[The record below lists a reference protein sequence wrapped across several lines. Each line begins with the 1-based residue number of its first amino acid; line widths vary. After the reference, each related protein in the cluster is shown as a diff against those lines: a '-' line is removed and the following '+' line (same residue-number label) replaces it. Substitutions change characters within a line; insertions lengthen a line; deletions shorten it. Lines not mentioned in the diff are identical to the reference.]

1 MTATRTASAT
11 AGRSARARGLLR
23 SPILLSVVGTL
34 LIGSVMLIGAGGN
47 PIQAYAAM
55 VDGAFGSTQ
64 WRNTLLVAVPVVG
77 MALAVAVPLRAGVV
91 NLGGEGQIALGG
103 ITAAVVAATVPLPMP
118 VSLIAALAAG
128 ALAGGLLGA
137 LPAVLENRLGVPLLV
152 SSLLIS
158 YPVVAFA
165 SYLVRFPL
173 RDPGTGLPQSRV
185 FDEAYRMPVFAGIG
199 LSAVILLVVIVLVVQ
214 VDSRTP
220 FGYEVRLT
228 GHNRRFTEYAG
239 VDVPRMVTRL
249 MSTGGGIAGLVGA
262 MVVTSVPYRF
272 IDGALI
278 VPAYTWTG
286 LLAALLARA
295 NPLGTVAAGIF
306 FAALQVGGFGM
317 ERETEVPRELSSIL
331 QATVIVI
338 LAAAVAASARRGRK
352 DKAVSER
359 GSSSEDRAV
368 RTRTGTTSVSEE
380 DS

>member
-1 MTATRTASAT
+1 MTTTPTEPGLAPV
-11 AGRSARARGLLR
+11 ARARGLLR
-23 SPILLSVVGTL
+23 SPILLSVIATL
-34 LIGSVMLIGAGGN
+34 LIGSVMLLGAGGN
-47 PIQAYAAM
+47 PIDAYGAM
-55 VDGAFGSTQ
+55 IRGAFGSTQ
-64 WRNTLLVAVPVVG
+64 WRNTLIVAVPVVG

-91 NLGGEGQIALGG
+91 NLGGEGQIVLGG
-103 ITAAVVAATVPLPMP
+103 IAAAVVAAGVRLPMP
-118 VSLIAALAAG
+118 LSLVVALAVG

-137 LPAVLENRLGVPLLV
+137 VPAVMENRLGVPLLV

-185 FDEAYRMPVFAGIG
+185 FGEAYRMPVFAGVG
-199 LSAVILLVVIVLVVQ
+199 LSALVLVVVVVLVAQ
-214 VDSRTP
+214 TDSRTP

-249 MSTGGGIAGLVGA
+249 MVTGGGIAGLIGA

-272 IDGALI
+272 IDGALV
-278 VPAYTWTG
+278 VPGYTWTG

-295 NPLGTVAAGIF
+295 NPLGTVAAGVF

-338 LAAAVAASARRGRK
+338 LAAAVAATARRTRK
-352 DKAVSER
+352 DTA
-359 GSSSEDRAV
+359 
-368 RTRTGTTSVSEE
+368 
-380 DS
+380 

>member
-1 MTATRTASAT
+1 MTTTPTAPTTPAD
-11 AGRSARARGLLR
+11 RARGLLR
-23 SPILLSVVGTL
+23 SPILLSVLGAL
-34 LIGSVMLIGAGGN
+34 LIGSVMLLGAGGN
-47 PIQAYAAM
+47 PVEAYAAM
-55 VDGAFGSTQ
+55 VEGAFGQTQ
-64 WRNTLLVAVPVVG
+64 WRNTLIVAVPVVG

-91 NLGGEGQIALGG
+91 NLGGEGQLVLGG
-103 ITAAVVAATVPLPMP
+103 ITAAVVASSVDLPMP
-118 VSLIAALAAG
+118 LSLVAALAVG
-128 ALAGGLLGA
+128 ALAGGLLGTV
-137 LPAVLENRLGVPLLV
+137 PAVLENRLGVPLLV
-152 SSLLIS
+152 SSLLLS
-158 YPVVAFA
+158 YPVIALA
-165 SYLVRFPL
+165 SYVVRFPL

-185 FDEAYRMPVFAGIG
+185 FEEAYRMPVLYGVG
-199 LSAVILLVVIVLVVQ
+199 LSALILAVVIALVVQ

-249 MSTGGGIAGLVGA
+249 MFTGGGIAGLIGA

-272 IDGALI
+272 IDGALV

-295 NPLGTVAAGIF
+295 HPLGAVAAGIF

-338 LAAAVAASARRGRK
+338 LAATVAATARRTRK
-352 DKAVSER
+352 DKA
-359 GSSSEDRAV
+359 
-368 RTRTGTTSVSEE
+368 
-380 DS
+380 

>member
-1 MTATRTASAT
+1 MTTTPTAPPGTTPGS
-11 AGRSARARGLLR
+11 RVRGLLR
-23 SPILLSVVGTL
+23 SPILLSVAGAL
-34 LIGSVMLIGAGGN
+34 LIGSVMLLGAGGN
-47 PIQAYAAM
+47 PIEAYAAM
-55 VDGAFGSTQ
+55 VEGAFGATQ
-64 WRNTLLVAVPVVG
+64 WRNTLIVAVPVVG

-91 NLGGEGQIALGG
+91 NLGGEGQIVLGG
-103 ITAAVVAATVPLPMP
+103 ITAAVVAATLDLPMP
-118 VSLIAALAAG
+118 LSLVVALAAG
-128 ALAGGLLGA
+128 ALAGALLGMI
-137 LPAVLENRLGVPLLV
+137 PAVLENRLGVPLLV

-185 FDEAYRMPVFAGIG
+185 FDEAYRMPVFAGVG
-199 LSAVILLVVIVLVVQ
+199 LSAVILVVVIALVVQ

-249 MSTGGGIAGLVGA
+249 MATGGGIAGLIGA
-262 MVVTSVPYRF
+262 MVVTSVPFRY
-272 IDGALI
+272 IDGALV
-278 VPAYTWTG
+278 VPGYTWTG

-295 NPLGTVAAGIF
+295 HPLGTVAAGVF

-338 LAAAVAASARRGRK
+338 LAAAVAATARRTRK
-352 DKAVSER
+352 DKA
-359 GSSSEDRAV
+359 
-368 RTRTGTTSVSEE
+368 
-380 DS
+380 

>member
-1 MTATRTASAT
+1 MTTAPTAAATSPADQV
-11 AGRSARARGLLR
+11 RGLVR
-23 SPILLSVVGTL
+23 SPILLSVLGAL
-34 LIGSVMLIGAGGN
+34 LIGSVMLIGAGAN

-55 VDGAFGSTQ
+55 VEGAFGATQ
-64 WRNTLLVAVPVVG
+64 WRNTLIVAVPVVG

-91 NLGGEGQIALGG
+91 NLGGEGQIVLGG
-103 ITAAVVAATVPLPMP
+103 ITAAVVAAEVGLPMP
-118 VSLIAALAAG
+118 LSLVVALGAG
-128 ALAGGLLGA
+128 AIAGGLLGA
-137 LPAVLENRLGVPLLV
+137 IPAVLENRLGVPLLV

-158 YPVVAFA
+158 YPVVALA

-185 FDEAYRMPVFAGIG
+185 FGEAFRMPVFAGIG
-199 LSAVILLVVIVLVVQ
+199 LSALILVVVIVLVVQ

-249 MSTGGGIAGLVGA
+249 MVTGGGIAGLIGA
-262 MVVTSVPYRF
+262 MVTTSVPYRF
-272 IDGALI
+272 IDSALV

-338 LAAAVAASARRGRK
+338 LAATVAATARRARTRK
-352 DKAVSER
+352 DA
-359 GSSSEDRAV
+359 A
-368 RTRTGTTSVSEE
+368 
-380 DS
+380 

>member
-1 MTATRTASAT
+1 MTATPTAPA
-11 AGRSARARGLLR
+11 ARARGVLR
-23 SPILLSVVGTL
+23 SPILLSVVGAL
-34 LIGSVMLIGAGGN
+34 LIGSVMLLGAGGN
-47 PIQAYAAM
+47 PIEAYAAM
-55 VDGAFGSTQ
+55 VQGAFGPTQ
-64 WRNTLLVAVPVVG
+64 WRNTLIVAVPVVG

-91 NLGGEGQIALGG
+91 NLGGEGQIVLGG
-103 ITAAVVAATVPLPMP
+103 ITAAVVAATLHLPMP
-118 VSLIAALAAG
+118 LSLVVALAAG
-128 ALAGGLLGA
+128 TLAGGLLG
-137 LPAVLENRLGVPLLV
+137 LVPAVLENRIGVPLLV

-185 FDEAYRMPVFAGIG
+185 FDEAYRMPVFAGVG
-199 LSAVILLVVIVLVVQ
+199 LSAVVLAVVVVLVAQ
-214 VDSRTP
+214 ADSRTP

-249 MSTGGGIAGLVGA
+249 MGTGGAIAGLIGA

-272 IDGALI
+272 IDGALV
-278 VPAYTWTG
+278 VPGYTWTG

-295 NPLGTVAAGIF
+295 NPLGAVAAGIF

-338 LAAAVAASARRGRK
+338 LAAAVAATARRNRK
-352 DKAVSER
+352 GA
-359 GSSSEDRAV
+359 A
-368 RTRTGTTSVSEE
+368 
-380 DS
+380 

>member
-1 MTATRTASAT
+1 MTTTSTAPAATP
-11 AGRSARARGLLR
+11 GARVRGLLR
-23 SPILLSVVGTL
+23 SPILLSVVGAL
-34 LIGSVMLIGAGGN
+34 LLGSIMLIGAGGN
-47 PIQAYAAM
+47 PVEAYAAM
-55 VDGAFGSTQ
+55 VEGAFGPTQ
-64 WRNTLLVAVPVVG
+64 WRNTLIVAVPVVG

-91 NLGGEGQIALGG
+91 NLGGEGQIVLGG
-103 ITAAVVAATVPLPMP
+103 ITAAVVAASVDLPMP
-118 VSLIAALAAG
+118 LSLVVALAAG
-128 ALAGGLLGA
+128 ALAGGVLGTI
-137 LPAVLENRLGVPLLV
+137 PAVLENRLGVPLLV

-158 YPVVAFA
+158 YPVVALA

-185 FDEAYRMPVFAGIG
+185 FGEAYRMPVFAGIG
-199 LSAVILLVVIVLVVQ
+199 LSAVILVVVILLVVQ

-249 MSTGGGIAGLVGA
+249 MFTGGAIGGLIGA
-262 MVVTSVPYRF
+262 MVVASVPYRY
-272 IDGALI
+272 IDGALV

-295 NPLGTVAAGIF
+295 HPLGTVAAGVF

-338 LAAAVAASARRGRK
+338 LAATVAATSRRTKK
-352 DKAVSER
+352 DV
-359 GSSSEDRAV
+359 
-368 RTRTGTTSVSEE
+368 TTTSRKPRKEE
-380 DS
+380 A

>member
-1 MTATRTASAT
+1 MTTTATPPTSTQAEPV
-11 AGRSARARGLLR
+11 RGLLR
-23 SPILLSVVGTL
+23 SPILLSVLGAL
-34 LIGSVMLIGAGGN
+34 LIGAVMLLGAGGN
-47 PIQAYAAM
+47 PIEAYAAM
-55 VDGAFGSTQ
+55 VEGAFGPTQ
-64 WRNTLLVAVPVVG
+64 WRNTLIVAVPVVG

-91 NLGGEGQIALGG
+91 NLGGEGQIVVGG
-103 ITAAVVAATVPLPMP
+103 ITAAVVAAAVELPMP
-118 VSLIAALAAG
+118 LSLVVALGAG
-128 ALAGGLLGA
+128 ALAGGLLGTI
-137 LPAVLENRLGVPLLV
+137 PAVLENRLGVPLLV
-152 SSLLIS
+152 SSLLLS
-158 YPVVAFA
+158 YPVLALA

-185 FDEAYRMPVFAGIG
+185 FDEAFRMPVFWGIG
-199 LSAVILLVVIVLVVQ
+199 LSAFLLAVVIFLVVQ
-214 VDSRTP
+214 TDSRTP

-249 MSTGGGIAGLVGA
+249 MFTGGGIAGLIGA

-272 IDGALI
+272 IDGALV

-295 NPLGTVAAGIF
+295 NPLGAVTAGVF

-338 LAAAVAASARRGRK
+338 LAATVAATARRARTRK
-352 DKAVSER
+352 DTA
-359 GSSSEDRAV
+359 
-368 RTRTGTTSVSEE
+368 
-380 DS
+380 

>member
-1 MTATRTASAT
+1 MTITGSAVPP
-11 AGRSARARGLLR
+11 AERLRGVVR
-23 SPILLSVVGTL
+23 SPILLSVLGAL
-34 LIGSVMLIGAGGN
+34 LIGSLMLLGAGGN
-47 PIQAYAAM
+47 PFQAYAAM
-55 VDGAFGSTQ
+55 VRGAFGSTQ
-64 WRNTLLVAVPVVG
+64 WRNTLIVAVPVVG
-77 MALAVAVPLRAGVV
+77 MGLAVAVPLRAGVV
-91 NLGGEGQIALGG
+91 NLGGEGQIVLGG
-103 ITAAVVAATVPLPMP
+103 ITAAIVAASVPFPMP
-118 VSLIAALAAG
+118 LSLLVALSAG

-137 LPAVLENRLGVPLLV
+137 IPALLENRLGVPLLV
-152 SSLLIS
+152 SSLLLS

-165 SYLVRFPL
+165 SYVVRFPL

-185 FDEAYRMPVFAGIG
+185 FGEAFRMPVFAGVG
-199 LSAVILLVVIVLVVQ
+199 LSALVLAALVVLVVQ
-214 VDSRTP
+214 ADARTP

-249 MSTGGGIAGLVGA
+249 MVTGGGIAGLIGA

-272 IDGALI
+272 IDGALV

-295 NPLGTVAAGIF
+295 NPLGTVAAGVF

-338 LAAAVAASARRGRK
+338 LAAAVAATSRRARTRK
-352 DKAVSER
+352 DTA
-359 GSSSEDRAV
+359 
-368 RTRTGTTSVSEE
+368 
-380 DS
+380 

>member
-1 MTATRTASAT
+1 MTTSTAPVA
-11 AGRSARARGLLR
+11 AARVRAALR
-23 SPILLSVVGTL
+23 SPILLSVLGAL
-34 LIGSVMLIGAGGN
+34 LLGSVMLLGAGGN
-47 PIQAYAAM
+47 PVEAYAAM
-55 VDGAFGSTQ
+55 VEGAFGPTQ
-64 WRNTLLVAVPVVG
+64 WRNTLIVAVPVVG

-91 NLGGEGQIALGG
+91 NLGGEGQIVLGG

-118 VSLIAALAAG
+118 FSLVVALAAG

-152 SSLLIS
+152 SSLLLS
-158 YPVVAFA
+158 YPVVALA
-165 SYLVRFPL
+165 SYVVRFPL

-185 FDEAYRMPVFAGIG
+185 FEEAYRMPVFWGVG
-199 LSAVILLVVIVLVVQ
+199 LSAVVLAAVVVLVVQ
-214 VDSRTP
+214 VDARTP

-239 VDVPRMVTRL
+239 VDVPRLVTRL

-262 MVVTSVPYRF
+262 MVVMSVPYRY
-272 IDGALI
+272 IDGALV

-295 NPLGTVAAGIF
+295 HPLGAVAAGIF

-338 LAAAVAASARRGRK
+338 LAATVAATARRTRK
-352 DKAVSER
+352 DTA
-359 GSSSEDRAV
+359 
-368 RTRTGTTSVSEE
+368 
-380 DS
+380 

>member
-1 MTATRTASAT
+1 MTTTLPGTSSGP
-11 AGRSARARGLLR
+11 GRLGALVR
-23 SPILLSVVGTL
+23 SPILLSVLGAL
-34 LIGSVMLIGAGGN
+34 LIGSVMLLGAGGN
-47 PIQAYAAM
+47 PVQAYAAM
-55 VDGAFGSTQ
+55 VEGAFGPTQ
-64 WRNTLLVAVPVVG
+64 WRNTLIVAVPVVG

-91 NLGGEGQIALGG
+91 NLGGEGQIVIGG
-103 ITAAVVAATVPLPMP
+103 ITAAVVAAVVDLPMP
-118 VSLIAALAAG
+118 LSLVVALGAG

-137 LPAVLENRLGVPLLV
+137 VPAVMENRLGVPLLV

-185 FDEAYRMPVFAGIG
+185 FGEAFRMPVFAGIG
-199 LSAVILLVVIVLVVQ
+199 LSAVVLAVIVVLLVQ
-214 VDSRTP
+214 TDSRTP

-239 VDVPRMVTRL
+239 IDVPRMVTRL
-249 MSTGGGIAGLVGA
+249 MVTGGGIAGLIGA
-262 MVVTSVPYRF
+262 MVVTSVPYRY
-272 IDGALI
+272 IDGALT

-295 NPLGTVAAGIF
+295 NPLGAVAAGIF

-338 LAAAVAASARRGRK
+338 LAAAVAATARRARTRK
-352 DKAVSER
+352 DTA
-359 GSSSEDRAV
+359 
-368 RTRTGTTSVSEE
+368 
-380 DS
+380 

>member
-1 MTATRTASAT
+1 MTTTPTRS
-11 AGRSARARGLLR
+11 GLPPVARARGLLR
-23 SPILLSVVGTL
+23 SPILLSVIGTL
-34 LIGSVMLIGAGGN
+34 LIGAGMLLAAGGN
-47 PIQAYAAM
+47 PIDAYAAM
-55 VDGAFGSTQ
+55 LQGAFGATQ
-64 WRNTLLVAVPVVG
+64 WRNTLIVAVPVVG

-91 NLGGEGQIALGG
+91 NLGGEGQIVLGG
-103 ITAAVVAATVPLPMP
+103 ITAALVAAGVPLPMP
-118 VSLIAALAAG
+118 LSLVAALAAG
-128 ALAGGLLGA
+128 ALAGGLLGTV
-137 LPAVLENRLGVPLLV
+137 PAVMENRLGVPLLV

-185 FDEAYRMPVFAGIG
+185 FGEAYRMPVFAGIG
-199 LSAVILLVVIVLVVQ
+199 LSALVLVVVIVLVAQ
-214 VDSRTP
+214 TDSRTP

-249 MSTGGGIAGLVGA
+249 MFTGGGIAGLVGA

-272 IDGALI
+272 IDGALV
-278 VPAYTWTG
+278 VPGYTWTG

-295 NPLGTVAAGIF
+295 NPLGTVAAGVF

-338 LAAAVAASARRGRK
+338 LAAAVAATARGTRK
-352 DKAVSER
+352 DTA
-359 GSSSEDRAV
+359 
-368 RTRTGTTSVSEE
+368 
-380 DS
+380 

>member
-1 MTATRTASAT
+1 MTATAPD
-11 AGRSARARGLLR
+11 AGPAARARGMVR
-23 SPILLSVVGTL
+23 SPILLSL
-34 LIGSVMLIGAGGN
+34 LGALLLGSAMLLLAGAN
-47 PIQAYAAM
+47 PLEAYAAM
-55 VDGAFGSTQ
+55 VTGAFGSTQ
-64 WRNTLLVAVPVVG
+64 WRNTLIVAVPVVG

-91 NLGGEGQIALGG
+91 NLGGEGQVVLGG
-103 ITAAVVAATVPLPMP
+103 ITAAVVAATVDLPMP
-118 VSLIAALAAG
+118 LSLVAALGAG
-128 ALAGGLLGA
+128 ALAGGLLGTVPA
-137 LPAVLENRLGVPLLV
+137 LLENRLAVPLLV

-185 FDEAYRMPVFAGIG
+185 FDEAYRMPTLYGVG
-199 LSAVILLVVIVLVVQ
+199 LSALLLCIVIAIVVQ

-239 VDVPRMVTRL
+239 VNVPRMVTRL
-249 MSTGGGIAGLVGA
+249 MFTGGAIAGLVGA

-272 IDGALI
+272 IDSALV
-278 VPAYTWTG
+278 VPGYTWTG

-295 NPLGTVAAGIF
+295 NPLGAVAAGVF

-338 LAAAVAASARRGRK
+338 LAATVAARAGRTRK
-352 DKAVSER
+352 DRS
-359 GSSSEDRAV
+359 
-368 RTRTGTTSVSEE
+368 
-380 DS
+380 

>member
-1 MTATRTASAT
+1 VTTP
-11 AGRSARARGLLR
+11 RGSGVTPVDRVRGMVR
-23 SPILLSVVGTL
+23 SPILLSVLGAL
-34 LIGSVMLIGAGGN
+34 LIGSLMLLGAGGN
-47 PIQAYAAM
+47 PIRAYAAM
-55 VDGAFGSTQ
+55 IQGAFGSTQ
-64 WRNTLLVAVPVVG
+64 WRNTLIVAVPVVG

-91 NLGGEGQIALGG
+91 NLGGEGQIVLGG
-103 ITAAVVAATVPLPMP
+103 ITAAIVAAGLSLPMP
-118 VSLIAALAAG
+118 LSLVVALAAG

-137 LPAVLENRLGVPLLV
+137 IPAVLENRFGVPLLV

-165 SYLVRFPL
+165 SYVVRFPL

-185 FDEAYRMPVFAGIG
+185 FGEAYRMPVFAGIG
-199 LSAVILLVVIVLVVQ
+199 LSALVLVVVIALVVQ

-249 MSTGGGIAGLVGA
+249 MATGGGIAGLIGA

-272 IDGALI
+272 IDGALV

-295 NPLGTVAAGIF
+295 NPLGSVAAGVF

-317 ERETEVPRELSSIL
+317 ERETAVPRELSSIL

-338 LAAAVAASARRGRK
+338 LAAAVAATSRRARTRK
-352 DKAVSER
+352 DA
-359 GSSSEDRAV
+359 A
-368 RTRTGTTSVSEE
+368 
-380 DS
+380 

>member
-1 MTATRTASAT
+1 MTTTPTALPG
-11 AGRSARARGLLR
+11 AGPAARARGLLS
-23 SPILLSVVGTL
+23 SPILLSVVGAL
-34 LIGSVMLIGAGGN
+34 LIGAVMLLGAGGN
-47 PIQAYAAM
+47 PVEAYAAM
-55 VDGAFGSTQ
+55 VEGAFGPTQ
-64 WRNTLLVAVPVVG
+64 WRNTLIVAVPVVG

-91 NLGGEGQIALGG
+91 NLGGEGQIVIGG
-103 ITAAVVAATVPLPMP
+103 ITAAVVAATVDLPMP
-118 VSLIAALAAG
+118 FSLVAALAAG
-128 ALAGGLLGA
+128 ALAGGLLGTI
-137 LPAVLENRLGVPLLV
+137 PAVLENRLGVPLLV

-158 YPVVAFA
+158 YPVVALA
-165 SYLVRFPL
+165 SYVVRVPL

-185 FDEAYRMPVFAGIG
+185 FDEAYRMPVFYGVG
-199 LSAVILLVVIVLVVQ
+199 LSALILLVVVLLVVQ

-249 MSTGGGIAGLVGA
+249 MFTGGGIAGLIGA

-295 NPLGTVAAGIF
+295 HPLGTVAAGVF

-338 LAAAVAASARRGRK
+338 LAAAVAATARRTRK
-352 DKAVSER
+352 DKA
-359 GSSSEDRAV
+359 
-368 RTRTGTTSVSEE
+368 
-380 DS
+380 

>member
-1 MTATRTASAT
+1 MTTTLPATSSG
-11 AGRSARARGLLR
+11 AGRLSALLR
-23 SPILLSVVGTL
+23 SPILLSVLGAL
-34 LIGSVMLIGAGGN
+34 LIGSVMLLGAGGN
-47 PIQAYAAM
+47 PVQAYAAM
-55 VDGAFGSTQ
+55 VEGAFGPTQ
-64 WRNTLLVAVPVVG
+64 WRNTLIVAVPVVG

-91 NLGGEGQIALGG
+91 NLGGEGQIVIGG
-103 ITAAVVAATVPLPMP
+103 ITAAVVAAVVDLPMP
-118 VSLIAALAAG
+118 LSLVVALGAG

-137 LPAVLENRLGVPLLV
+137 VPALMENRLGVPLLV
-152 SSLLIS
+152 SSLLLS

-185 FDEAYRMPVFAGIG
+185 FGEAFRMPVFAGIG
-199 LSAVILLVVIVLVVQ
+199 LSALVLAVIVVLLVQ
-214 VDSRTP
+214 TDSRTP

-239 VDVPRMVTRL
+239 IDVPRMVTRL
-249 MSTGGGIAGLVGA
+249 MVTGGGIAGLIGA
-262 MVVTSVPYRF
+262 MVVTSVPYRY
-272 IDGALI
+272 IDGALT

-338 LAAAVAASARRGRK
+338 LAAAVAATARRARTRK
-352 DKAVSER
+352 DTA
-359 GSSSEDRAV
+359 
-368 RTRTGTTSVSEE
+368 
-380 DS
+380 

>member
-1 MTATRTASAT
+1 MTTTPTAPAAASPV
-11 AGRSARARGLLR
+11 ARAMSMLR
-23 SPILLSVVGTL
+23 SPILLSILGAL
-34 LIGSVMLIGAGGN
+34 LIGSVMLLGAGGN
-47 PIQAYAAM
+47 PIHAYAAM
-55 VDGAFGSTQ
+55 IEGAFGRTQ
-64 WRNTLLVAVPVVG
+64 WRNTLIVAVPVVG

-91 NLGGEGQIALGG
+91 NLGGEGQIVIGG
-103 ITAAVVAATVPLPMP
+103 ITAAVVAAGVDLPMP
-118 VSLIAALAAG
+118 LSLVVALGAG
-128 ALAGGLLGA
+128 AVAGGVVGA
-137 LPAVLENRLGVPLLV
+137 IPAVLENRLGVPLLV
-152 SSLLIS
+152 SSLLLS

-185 FDEAYRMPVFAGIG
+185 FDEAYRMPVFSGVG
-199 LSAVILLVVIVLVVQ
+199 LSAVLLVVVIALVVQ
-214 VDSRTP
+214 VDARTP

-228 GHNRRFTEYAG
+228 GYNRRFTEYAG

-249 MSTGGGIAGLVGA
+249 MFTGGGVAGLIGA
-262 MVVTSVPYRF
+262 MVVTSVPYRY

-295 NPLGTVAAGIF
+295 NPLGTVSAGIF

-338 LAAAVAASARRGRK
+338 LAAAVAATARRSRK
-352 DKAVSER
+352 DKA
-359 GSSSEDRAV
+359 
-368 RTRTGTTSVSEE
+368 
-380 DS
+380 

>member
-1 MTATRTASAT
+1 MTSTPTPTLRSPG
-11 AGRSARARGLLR
+11 GRLRDLLR
-23 SPILLSVVGTL
+23 SPILLSVVAAL
-34 LIGSVMLIGAGGN
+34 LIGSVMLLGAGGN

-55 VDGAFGSTQ
+55 IQGAFGSTQ
-64 WRNTLLVAVPVVG
+64 WRNTLIVAVPVIG

-91 NLGGEGQIALGG
+91 NLGGEGQIVLGG
-103 ITAAVVAATVPLPMP
+103 ITAAVVAAKLGLPVPL
-118 VSLIAALAAG
+118 SLVVALAAG

-137 LPAVLENRLGVPLLV
+137 VPAVMENRLGVPLLV

-158 YPVVAFA
+158 YPVVALA

-199 LSAVILLVVIVLVVQ
+199 LSAVILLGVIVLVVQ

-249 MSTGGGIAGLVGA
+249 MVIGGGIAGLVGA

-272 IDGALI
+272 IDGALV
-278 VPAYTWTG
+278 VPGYTWTG
-286 LLAALLARA
+286 LLAALLVVW
-295 NPLGTVAAGIF
+295 LV
-306 FAALQVGGFGM
+306 
-317 ERETEVPRELSSIL
+317 
-331 QATVIVI
+331 
-338 LAAAVAASARRGRK
+338 
-352 DKAVSER
+352 AVSMLAS
-359 GSSSEDRAV
+359 GSF
-368 RTRTGTTSVSEE
+368 GP
-380 DS
+380 